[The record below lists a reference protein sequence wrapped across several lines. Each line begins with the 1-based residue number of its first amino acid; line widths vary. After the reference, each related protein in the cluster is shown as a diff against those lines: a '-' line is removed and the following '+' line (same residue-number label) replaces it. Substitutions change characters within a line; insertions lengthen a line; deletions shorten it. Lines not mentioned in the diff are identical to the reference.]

1 MSSVLVCSYWSVPLF
16 LFFTQKTAYE
26 MRISDWS
33 SDVCASDLIA
43 VALSDRSGA
52 DRAEIGARL
61 RLGQV
66 HRAGPPALDE
76 RRQIDAPLRVAAVS
90 LEQLDGALGQQRA
103 ERKGHVGRVPH
114 LLQRDRHRPGQ
125 TLAAMLRDRKST
137 RLNSS

>member
-76 RRQIDAPLRVAAVS
+76 RRQIDAP
-90 LEQLDGALGQQRA
+90 
-103 ERKGHVGRVPH
+103 
-114 LLQRDRHRPGQ
+114 
-125 TLAAMLRDRKST
+125 DRKSVVEGQSVSV
-137 RLNSS
+137 RLDLGGRRIITKKQQPCRT